1 MLSLILRL
9 LKGRDDNLTDEELLD
24 AFARSGDNRH
34 VGVLYQRYTHL
45 VLGVCMKY
53 LKNEEAAADAAME
66 VFERLLTVLHQ
77 HKIDNFKAWLH
88 TLVKNHC
95 LMKLRKAK
103 SLMGKEQLFRKFAIE
118 FMEPAEEMHHNNEHE
133 TEQLYGRLQQALMQ
147 LKEEQRQCI
156 QMFYL
161 EERSY
166 KEIVEMTGLDDKQ
179 VKSHLQNGKRNLKI
193 YLTGKE

>member
-9 LKGRDDNLTDEELLD
+9 LKGRNDDLTDEELLD

-34 VGVLYQRYTHL
+34 VGILYQRYTHL

-66 VFERLLTVLHQ
+66 VFERLLSILNE
-77 HKIDNFKAWLH
+77 HKVDNFKGWLY

-103 SLMGKEQLFRKFAIE
+103 SLMGKEQLFRKFATE
-118 FMEPAEEMHHNNEHE
+118 FMEPAEEMHHNNEQD
-133 TEQLYGRLQQALMQ
+133 TEELYNRLQQAMMQ
-147 LKEEQRQCI
+147 LKEEQRQCV
-156 QMFYL
+156 QLFYF
-161 EERSY
+161 EEKSY
-166 KEIVEMTGLDDKQ
+166 KEIVDETGLDDKQ
-179 VKSHLQNGKRNLKI
+179 VKSHLQNAKRNLKI
-193 YLTGKE
+193 YLTGRQ